1 MDEKH
6 IQIRFVDYIHS
17 MYEHIKHAYGNPPV
31 IVNFHQPLCDAVM
44 DGVPPKDIG
53 DEWFHIALGVFVR
66 CCKWSDK
73 DEYANPK
80 RVYPSPEQ
88 MEQFVIDN
96 WRERI

>member
-1 MDEKH
+1 MDEKQT
-6 IQIRFVDYIHS
+6 QIRFIDYIHS
-17 MYEHIKHAYGNPPV
+17 MYEHIKQAYGNPPV

-53 DEWFHIALGVFVR
+53 DEWFHITLGIFIR
-66 CCKWSDK
+66 CCKWDNQPIP
-73 DEYANPK
+73 E

-88 MEQFVIDN
+88 MEQYVIDN